1 MIEQGRFALHSV
13 TTELGTDSVPKRI
26 LSRVILLL
34 QIFYYYYYFNS
45 ELQPFHSLIF
55 THSKFQLIPNQVCY
69 PHSPYSQP
77 QGSRG
82 MEGWSHLIEEWRCM
96 MHIAASS
103 APHRTRLWEA
113 RAQHLL
119 TGASD
124 YFTVILPQP
133 LSKRLRKPNTNA
145 A

>member
-1 MIEQGRFALHSV
+1 
-13 TTELGTDSVPKRI
+13 
-26 LSRVILLL
+26 
-34 QIFYYYYYFNS
+34 
-45 ELQPFHSLIF
+45 
-55 THSKFQLIPNQVCY
+55 
-69 PHSPYSQP
+69 
-77 QGSRG
+77 